1 MKHFYTRARNIQ
13 PVRFSST
20 FRHITDTLNELQKS
34 KANEEANHVVKN
46 DSRKQHSRKDLQKH
60 VITPSDLSDHFRHS
74 FYPRPTRAQISATQS
89 IFSQNKVSL
98 EWIVSSYKDIPDIKS
113 QNEIHGSSSMVNTF
127 KVSSS
132 PLPEVL
138 FLGHTNSGK
147 SSLINNLLVNSVENK
162 NHNEFTEHAYVSRR
176 AGYTKTLNA
185 YRIGNKLRLIDT
197 PGYGEFGEKEQG
209 ELVIDY
215 ICNRKYLRRVFVLI
229 DSRRGFLE
237 PDVNLISFLIDQGVP
252 YDIIFTK
259 ADTIVD
265 RYNAKKRSN
274 NSTAGTS
281 SSGKYTSREN
291 SALQANQNIIKYYEK
306 IIGESGIANLTTS
319 PKILLCN
326 SYTSKLVKARYGYK
340 EIRFEI
346 LRSCGI
352 IE

>member
-1 MKHFYTRARNIQ
+1 MKHFYTGARNIR
-13 PVRFSST
+13 PVRFSSA
-20 FRHITDTLNELQKS
+20 FRHITDALNELQKS
-34 KANEEANHVVKN
+34 KASEEVNHTVKN
-46 DSRKQHSRKDLQKH
+46 DARKQHSRKDLQKH

-74 FYPRPTRAQISATQS
+74 LYPKPTRAQISTTQGF
-89 IFSQNKVSL
+89 FSQNKVLL
-98 EWIVSSYKDIPDIKS
+98 EWIVGSYKDIPDIKS
-113 QNEIHGSSSMVNTF
+113 QDQAHDSSSTANTV
-127 KVSSS
+127 KASSP

-138 FLGHTNSGK
+138 FLGHTNAGK

-162 NHNEFTEHAYVSRR
+162 FHNEITEHAYVSRR
-176 AGYTKTLNA
+176 AGYTKTLNS
-185 YRIGNKLRLIDT
+185 YRIGNKLRLIDS
-197 PGYGEFGEKEQG
+197 PGYGEYGEEEQG

-237 PDVNLISFLIDQGVP
+237 PDVNLVSFLIDQGVP

-259 ADTIVD
+259 ADAIID

-274 NSTAGTS
+274 TQTAGTL
-281 SSGKYTSREN
+281 SSGKHTNKEN
-291 SALQANQNIIKYYEK
+291 LVLQANQNIIMYYQK

-319 PKILLCN
+319 PKILFCN